1 MNKTTMSLL
10 SVCLVVGVASM
21 AYAADDEVVQEMK
34 ALKALMDTLPDST
47 QEPAQDVYE
56 ESLDETVIEED
67 MDHADVEEEAEDLGT
82 VEDRWKPV
90 PSADI
95 DQMEEPWV
103 EENVVTEAV
112 EEEEIL
118 TVPVQNT
125 IREEETAED
134 VVIEESMPE
143 EDMSPESVEEEGTL
157 AVPFQNESLEESGED
172 VAMEEPEQNIDQS
185 TQEESTVLDLINAE
199 APQMDEVKDGVA
211 DAAVAADEMD
221 DAGQEDMI
229 RFREDL
235 SDEIATGI
243 SDINKRIKTMD
254 SVLDQ
259 EINDLESEMN
269 GMKLPEYQKMD
280 PSLDREY

>member
-1 MNKTTMSLL
+1 MNKATVCLL
-10 SVCLVVGVASM
+10 SVCMCVGMASM
-21 AYAADDEVVQEMK
+21 AHSADDEVVQEMK

-47 QEPAQDVYE
+47 QEPSQDVYE
-56 ESLDETVIEED
+56 ESLEETVIEED
-67 MDHADVEEEAEDLGT
+67 MDHADVEEAAEDLGT

-90 PSADI
+90 PSSDI
-95 DQMEEPWV
+95 DKMEEPWV
-103 EENVVTEAV
+103 EEDMATETV

-125 IREEETAED
+125 TREEETVED
-134 VVIEESMPE
+134 VVKEESMPE
-143 EDMSPESVEEEGTL
+143 EDMSPETIEEEGTL
-157 AVPFQNESLEESGED
+157 AVPFQNENLEETGED
-172 VAMEEPEQNIDQS
+172 VAMEEPEQNMDQS
-185 TQEESTVLDLINAE
+185 TQEESTILDLINTE
-199 APQMDEVKDGVA
+199 APQVDEAKDGVA
-211 DAAVAADEMD
+211 DAAVETDEMPDVASD
-221 DAGQEDMI
+221 DVI

-269 GMKLPEYQKMD
+269 GMKLPEDREMM
-280 PSLDREY
+280 PALDREY